1 MHKTALEKYFAQCYI
16 DANIKECDLD
26 LTIPERWKAFLNYA
40 DGGYLNKSTFNSN
53 GIFGYL
59 TGEFDK
65 DTATAKYK
73 EYHKIFFINE
83 NVKGKGFY
91 GQACNNPSQEVLI
104 LAPGLDDSTC
114 AHELFHALGL
124 YHSFSSL
131 NSHTFEKNKTDNI
144 MDYSDTLEGEKKI
157 PVIST
162 WQYQWKILHK
172 NLKTVA
178 QVKKEKEQKLKQQKL
193 RQQEKRRK

>member
-1 MHKTALEKYFAQCYI
+1 
-16 DANIKECDLD
+16 
-26 LTIPERWKAFLNYA
+26 
-40 DGGYLNKSTFNSN
+40 
-53 GIFGYL
+53 
-59 TGEFDK
+59 
-65 DTATAKYK
+65 
-73 EYHKIFFINE
+73 
-83 NVKGKGFY
+83 
-91 GQACNNPSQEVLI
+91 
-104 LAPGLDDSTC
+104 
-114 AHELFHALGL
+114 
-124 YHSFSSL
+124 
-131 NSHTFEKNKTDNI
+131 